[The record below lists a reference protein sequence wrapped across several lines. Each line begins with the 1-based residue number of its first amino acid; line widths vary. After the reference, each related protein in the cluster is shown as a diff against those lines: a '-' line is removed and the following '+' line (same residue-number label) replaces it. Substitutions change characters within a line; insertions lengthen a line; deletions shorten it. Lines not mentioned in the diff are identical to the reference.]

1 MSTEDRWIRTLLR
14 RAIRTYG
21 TTQQI
26 GKAIEE
32 MSELTRALCRYAI
45 ESAAPNA
52 SDMPDN
58 DNWIHAVEELADVR
72 IMLRQ
77 LEMILNC
84 EEEAAE
90 WEERK
95 LLRLRARLDESAGQA
110 EP

>member
-1 MSTEDRWIRTLLR
+1 MNMEDRWIRTLLR

-21 TTQQI
+21 PVQQI

-45 ESAAPNA
+45 ESAAPDA
-52 SDMPDN
+52 ADN
-58 DNWIHAVEELADVR
+58 NNWVNAVEELADVR

-77 LEMILNC
+77 LELILNC

-95 LLRLRARLDESAGQA
+95 LLRLRARLDEDAGQA
-110 EP
+110 GT